1 MKDGLASTA
10 VVNAKALG
18 RRLGNFVVSVACGIG
33 VPLAPLE
40 AERWV
45 KGEIDSVSWFA
56 TGVTYVAAI
65 GLVSSSS
72 AILIVSLLGAAALAF
87 VYGVNMEMIFAALR
101 EHPPHQLPP
110 PDASFA
116 KVGIG
121 VMSCIYLAE
130 RSLIHLIDNKPFLEV

>member
-1 MKDGLASTA
+1 MKESLARA
-10 VVNAKALG
+10 ALANAKTVG
-18 RRLGNFVVSVACGIG
+18 GRLGNFVVSVACGIG

-45 KGEIDSVSWFA
+45 KGEIDSVSWLA

-87 VYGVNMEMIFAALR
+87 VYGVNMEMIFAALH

-116 KVGIG
+116 RVGIE
-121 VMSCIYLAE
+121 VMSVIYLAE
-130 RSLIHLIDNKPFLEV
+130 RTMMHLIDNKPFLEV